1 MDIDV
6 LIRREALL
14 PWLWRFEPERNYTLN
29 GGGLTMKSDWA
40 FVTASHEP
48 IKQALL
54 PYRGKEITIPEWDAL
69 VQAVVGVGP
78 AKYIHASDHCS
89 NMSNVGAYKKC
100 AAKTGEALVERITPG
115 SRPALYLVR

>member
-1 MDIDV
+1 
-6 LIRREALL
+6 
-14 PWLWRFEPERNYTLN
+14 
-29 GGGLTMKSDWA
+29 MKSDWA

-78 AKYIHASDHCS
+78 AKYIHASDHCI
-89 NMSNVGAYKKC
+89 NMNNIGACNC
-100 AAKTGEALVERITPG
+100 AESDRALVKRIAPG
-115 SRPALYLVR
+115 SRPALYLVL